1 MTEEQVAQI
10 QTEAVCRAFERA
22 KFTNMPKELREA
34 YEEED
39 VQYVRISGAMEEKM
53 AEGIAKGKAEG
64 IEEGIAKGKAEGIEE
79 GITKGKEEG
88 KLEERYEMA
97 REMLIAGE
105 SAEKIMKYTKLTFDE
120 LNTLT

>member
-39 VQYVRISGAMEEKM
+39 VQYVRISGAIEEKM
-53 AEGIAKGKAEG
+53 VEGIAKGEQ
-64 IEEGIAKGKAEGIEE
+64 IGIAKGEQIGIA
-79 GITKGKEEG
+79 KG
-88 KLEERYEMA
+88 KLEERYDMA

-105 SAEKIMKYTKLTFDE
+105 SAEKIMKYTKLTQGE
-120 LNTLT
+120 LNAFKP